1 VSEKGTAQEEKE
13 TNLSDGLHQRLAVD
27 LVLRNTD
34 DRRRK
39 VGSGRE
45 DGLDSLST
53 LKSGLRRER
62 SQVSFGLEKGE
73 KATYEDTVVS
83 DGVSTTL
90 SVTESGDTG
99 VETKAVGENVLDLV
113 GSDGVEE
120 AVVSSLSDDDDR
132 LTLALVTVLSEEKRE
147 LRTDKEK
154 GGERRET
161 NTLEN
166 AAHRS
171 LPVLSRRRALRD
183 EHVVGA
189 GRNGGHE
196 GEPTAVTTHDLDNER
211 ARVGRGGGRDGV
223 DSFADAVEGGGG
235 T

>member
-73 KATYEDTVVS
+73 KATYEDTVVRN
-83 DGVSTTL
+83 GVSTTL

-154 GGERRET
+154 GGEKK
-161 NTLEN
+161 
-166 AAHRS
+166 
-171 LPVLSRRRALRD
+171 RD
-183 EHVVGA
+183 EHA
-189 GRNGGHE
+189 G
-196 GEPTAVTTHDLDNER
+196 ER
-211 ARVGRGGGRDGV
+211 CTSKSA
-223 DSFADAVEGGGG
+223 SPQP
-235 T
+235 